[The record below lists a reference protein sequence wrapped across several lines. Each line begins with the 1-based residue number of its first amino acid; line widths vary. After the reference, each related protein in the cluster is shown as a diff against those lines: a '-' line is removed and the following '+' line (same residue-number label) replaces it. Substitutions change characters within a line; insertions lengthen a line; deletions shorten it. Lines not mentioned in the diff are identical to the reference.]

1 MKKTGLFLCCLLIAM
16 LLVGCGAQ
24 SSSNTPRLVKQTM
37 IEKNG
42 TTTVTNYEYNKKG
55 QMIRYEI
62 LSGSNIDT
70 VKEVKYDRNGYKNYE
85 KGTSGTGFITEI
97 YWTNDK
103 QGRPVSQR
111 VVTDYKGNKTESV
124 SQFEYTDEYG
134 SYVQTMTSGAATGNT
149 VTVVKDEHGNEITH
163 AELLGISMRYE
174 NTYDG
179 DVLVERTSTQTTPGG
194 LTVTK
199 TKYEYDENGNLIK
212 ETSYDSEGRVTLT
225 QTYEYE
231 IPNGN

>member
-1 MKKTGLFLCCLLIAM
+1 MKKTVLFLCCLLIAI
-16 LLVGCGAQ
+16 LGIGCGTP
-24 SSSNTPRLVKQTM
+24 SNSAPRLVRQTM

-42 TTTVTNYEYNKKG
+42 ATTVTNYEYNKKG
-55 QMIRYEI
+55 QMVRYEI
-62 LSGSNIDT
+62 LSGSNVDT

-85 KGTSGTGFITEI
+85 KGTSGTGFITEV

-103 QGRPVSQR
+103 QGRPISQR
-111 VVTDYKGNKTESV
+111 IVTNYKGNKTESI

-134 SYVQTMTSGAATGNT
+134 SYVQTMTSGASVGNT

-163 AELLGISMRYE
+163 VELLGVSMRYE

-179 DVLVERTSTQTTPGG
+179 DVLVERISTQTTPGG

-199 TKYEYDENGNLIK
+199 TKYEYGENGDLIK
-212 ETSYDSEGRVTLT
+212 ETSYDSEGKVTLT

-231 IPNGN
+231 IPNSD